1 MRMEGQVEQLQK
13 FESGLS
19 ELERKV
25 GELGVQNGQITQRQ
39 EGFGDQISRLESGIQ
54 EKVSSEEFVMKVVEM
69 HSKQE
74 QLQNQLRTFEA
85 ETLNSFD
92 ALAELLPLKQESG
105 SITKALA
112 DLVQQKV
119 EMQLITPMKLDLK
132 TQLQKVV
139 DNCVSTKEF

>member
-1 MRMEGQVEQLQK
+1 
-13 FESGLS
+13 
-19 ELERKV
+19 
-25 GELGVQNGQITQRQ
+25 
-39 EGFGDQISRLESGIQ
+39 
-54 EKVSSEEFVMKVVEM
+54 MKVVEM

-92 ALAELLPLKQESG
+92 ALSELLPLKQESG